1 MRNIQELIYI
11 NPETFAEQT
20 GFKETRVP
28 DESLFNLLE
37 ENIPMD
43 DFLVDFGSTS
53 KEQPIK
59 VIEIAGK
66 LISYKE
72 IGKLYTNTIH

>member
-1 MRNIQELIYI
+1 MPNIQELISI
-11 NPETFAEQT
+11 NPETLAEQT
-20 GFKETRVP
+20 GFKATRVP

-43 DFLVDFGSTS
+43 EFLVDFGSIS
-53 KEQPIK
+53 KEQAIK